1 MNNMTQEDTKNMSQM
16 ILLGEYGGAIKLWRS
31 CGGDKLDLLSSIIG
45 LNQVLFQE
53 FRSFILHKY
62 EGTWNE

>member
-1 MNNMTQEDTKNMSQM
+1 MTEMTQEDTKNMSQM

-31 CGGDKLDLLSSIIG
+31 FGRNKLDLLSSIIG
-45 LNQVLFQE
+45 LNQVLFKE
-53 FRSFILHKY
+53 FRNFILNKY